1 MVRLELDFAPP
12 AAGLE
17 YLNLSP
23 ASAAGG
29 GLSPPGCYP
38 PGT

>member
-12 AAGLE
+12 AAE